1 MSEND
6 TELVQILPFSSEK
19 KEEGE
24 EEDGSP
30 IRSIFCLKSKSPAD
44 IKRIEEIE
52 DCFILEFDPYES
64 IDLSKF
70 TVPADADGATH
81 LFVIAEKGQVACR
94 DYPHSRHLCLN
105 FPFEATPH
113 ENYCNLCYC
122 YVCDSAAPCKYWT
135 EPIPPHCDA
144 SENVEGW
151 MIQRNLRKRQE
162 GFANELVNSQH
173 LC

>member
-70 TVPADADGATH
+70 TVPADADGGASD
-81 LFVIAEKGQVACR
+81 LFVIAEKGQVCALR
-94 DYPHSRHLCLN
+94 SFGKEIKKANIFLFSGTKDLIFVNFVCL
-105 FPFEATPH
+105 F
-113 ENYCNLCYC
+113 
-122 YVCDSAAPCKYWT
+122 
-135 EPIPPHCDA
+135 
-144 SENVEGW
+144 
-151 MIQRNLRKRQE
+151 
-162 GFANELVNSQH
+162 
-173 LC
+173 